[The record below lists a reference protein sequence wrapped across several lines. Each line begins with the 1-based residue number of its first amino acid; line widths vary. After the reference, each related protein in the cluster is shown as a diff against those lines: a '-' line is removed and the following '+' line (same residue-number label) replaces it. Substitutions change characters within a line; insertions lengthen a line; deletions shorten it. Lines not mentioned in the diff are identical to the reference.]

1 MVQMSPYHPE
11 KTVRIHVE
19 RIVNTLLEDDH
30 RYDAQHIIECVMSI
44 VPDTKIGSTHNRSIA
59 AAAVWLASR
68 IGCVLYDPIWDGVD
82 WDGVDFPRW
91 TQLEISKAA
100 GVAEMTIRNVARQ
113 QFRRDG

>member
-1 MVQMSPYHPE
+1 MSPYRPE
-11 KTVRIHVE
+11 KSVRAYVE

-30 RYDAQHIIECVMSI
+30 RYDTQHIIECVMSI

-82 WDGVDFPRW
+82 FPRW
-91 TQLEISKAA
+91 TQLEISKVA
-100 GVAEMTIRNVARQ
+100 GVAEMTIRNAVRQ

>member
-1 MVQMSPYHPE
+1 MSPYHPE
-11 KTVRIHVE
+11 KSVRIHVE

-68 IGCVLYDPIWDGVD
+68 ICRNYPEDG
-82 WDGVDFPRW
+82 FPRW

-100 GVAEMTIRNVARQ
+100 GVAEMTIRNVAKQ
-113 QFRRDG
+113 QFRGNG